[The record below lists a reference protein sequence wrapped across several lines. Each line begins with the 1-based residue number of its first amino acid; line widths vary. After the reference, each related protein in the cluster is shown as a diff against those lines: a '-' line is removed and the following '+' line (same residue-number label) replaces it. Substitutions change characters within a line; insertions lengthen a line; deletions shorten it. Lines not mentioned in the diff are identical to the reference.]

1 MVVVSRWYTKE
12 HLESGAGGFRLGG
25 DVLDPPFNLTDV
37 FKIIVQLDPIACR
50 NFLLQGGDFM
60 SNRIEDAAGP
70 FPIGNPFV
78 GVGAIAEQPLECHTR
93 IDLSRQRSRRSRPGN
108 GVRVGA
114 AIAPIAVARV
124 VTRILDAELNGWQ

>member
-1 MVVVSRWYTKE
+1 MVVVFRRYTE
-12 HLESGAGGFRLGG
+12 GNIERGAGGFWLSG
-25 DVLDPPFNLTDV
+25 DVLDPTLNLTDV
-37 FKIIVQLDPIACR
+37 FKIIIQLDAIVCR
-50 NFLLQGGDFM
+50 NFLLQGADFM
-60 SNRIEDAAGP
+60 SNRIENAAGP

-93 IDLSRQRSRRSRPGN
+93 IDLGRQRSRRSRPGN

-124 VTRILDAELNGWQ
+124 VTGILDAELNGWQ